1 MMYSRSDS
9 GIIDFRK
16 EGIRCILQKGEIM
29 INKSALVAIGICTV
43 LLLGVSSSYAMQIFV
58 RTLTG
63 KNITLDVEPT
73 DTIQNLK
80 GKIQDKEGIPPEQQ
94 RLIFAGKQLEDNRT
108 LADYNI
114 QKEATIHLVLR
125 HVVDLPDGI
134 NITFSE
140 VSDLC
145 SSSSSELNTSPGS
158 PPSNYHLFS
167 LYDISTCATYTGPIT
182 VTIPYNPSSVVGSAE
197 NLKMFHWEN
206 GAWKNVTVSVNTTS
220 HTIAGQVNSLS
231 PFGIGYLTAS
241 SGIGSGNGSGYS
253 TGANENMIALIA
265 ILAISAGVF
274 ILRRRR
280 WLKKS

>member
-1 MMYSRSDS
+1 
-9 GIIDFRK
+9 
-16 EGIRCILQKGEIM
+16 M
-29 INKSALVAIGICTV
+29 INKSALVAIGICIV
-43 LLLGVSSSYAMQIFV
+43 LLLGISNANAMQIFV

-125 HVVDLPDGI
+125 NVVDLPSGI

-145 SSSSSELNTSPGS
+145 SSSSSELNTSTGS

-167 LYDISTCATYTGPIT
+167 LYDITTCATYTGQ
-182 VTIPYNPSSVVGSAE
+182 VTITMPYNPTSVVGSE
-197 NLKMFHWEN
+197 TNLKMFHWVN
-206 GAWKNVTVSVNTTS
+206 GAWKDVTVSIDTGS
-220 HTIAGQVNSLS
+220 HTITGQVNSLS
-231 PFGIGYLTAS
+231 PFGIGYLTPSS
-241 SGIGSGNGSGYS
+241 SGSSSSSHG
-253 TGANENMIALIA
+253 TGANENMIAFA
-265 ILAISAGVF
+265 ILAIFAGIF
-274 ILRRRR
+274 FLRRYGGFR
-280 WLKKS
+280 KA